1 MGTARSGTT
10 ILEILFSNNHDILGV
25 GELTHILRDGF
36 LRDVKCSCGKP
47 TSQCSLWWAVR
58 QKCIW
63 QQDKLPSFINL
74 FHSIEWHSKFLLLA
88 LNLVSKETLGV
99 YRDINQQLFQA
110 LESVSGNSIIV
121 DSSKYAG
128 RALALSKLFPGRVKI
143 LCVTRLPQELLN
155 AFQNKKT
162 LEQKPKNLI
171 GILAYYVYVL
181 ICCRI
186 VSMCVGR
193 NVYQIRYDDLV
204 ADPIGVIKG
213 IESWSGLALSRALS
227 KISQGD
233 FFEVGHIIT
242 GNRLRWKR
250 RVRFQP
256 NSSPKPVSGFRA
268 RFTLCIMNV
277 FRFILRF

>member
-1 MGTARSGTT
+1 M
-10 ILEILFSNNHDILGV
+10 
-25 GELTHILRDGF
+25 
-36 LRDVKCSCGKP
+36 
-47 TSQCSLWWAVR
+47 
-58 QKCIW
+58 
-63 QQDKLPSFINL
+63 KLVP
-74 FHSIEWHSKFLLLA
+74 
-88 LNLVSKETLGV
+88 KETLGV
-99 YRDINQQLFQA
+99 YRGINQQLFQA

-143 LCVTRLPQELLN
+143 LCVTRSPQGLLN

-186 VSMCVGR
+186 VSMYVGR

-213 IESWSGLALSRALS
+213 IESWSGLDLSRALS

-242 GNRLRWKR
+242 GNRLRREGK
-250 RVRFQP
+250 VRFQP
-256 NSSPKPVSGFRA
+256 NSSSKPVSGFRA